1 MAEQLVLFSS
11 LSAFERNVGPAAEAE
26 TTTRVREES
35 SRSLV
40 RTGVT
45 GVYRRGSRYVVVFR
59 DPQGRQR
66 KRFAR
71 TLAEARDLKAMLRA
85 DVSRGEYRAQSRVTF
100 ADYAIE
106 WIETYPGRTSKG
118 IRPETRA
125 DYRKRLEQ
133 DAIPFFGRRRLAEI
147 EPRDVKRF
155 ATHVAARG
163 LSANTVRLALA
174 PVKALFATALEDGL
188 IRSNPTAGVRVAGA
202 TTREADEDKA
212 RALSPDELTV
222 LLDELAEAERLFF
235 RFLAQTGLRIGEAIA
250 LRVGDIDLGRRR
262 VQVRRRWY
270 RTSFAPPKSKHGRR
284 DIPLARGMAQALWPL
299 VAGRDSNE
307 LLFASE
313 TGRMIDQSNLTSRV
327 LKPAARRAGVPWA
340 SYHTF
345 RHTAAS
351 AFFRAGWNAKQV
363 QLVLGHHSPAF
374 TLATY
379 VHLIPDDLPSAD
391 FLDGSTGSA
400 GLAQSDGVGFASD
413 GMGDRRSRAG
423 DEHHRGDRDPARLVG
438 SAPVRDVAGGG

>member
-1 MAEQLVLFSS
+1 
-11 LSAFERNVGPAAEAE
+11 
-26 TTTRVREES
+26 
-35 SRSLV
+35 
-40 RTGVT
+40 
-45 GVYRRGSRYVVVFR
+45 
-59 DPQGRQR
+59 
-66 KRFAR
+66 
-71 TLAEARDLKAMLRA
+71 
-85 DVSRGEYRAQSRVTF
+85 
-100 ADYAIE
+100 
-106 WIETYPGRTSKG
+106 
-118 IRPETRA
+118 
-125 DYRKRLEQ
+125 
-133 DAIPFFGRRRLAEI
+133 
-147 EPRDVKRF
+147 
-155 ATHVAARG
+155 VAARG
-163 LSANTVRLALA
+163 VSANTVRLALA

-212 RALSPDELTV
+212 RALTPDELAA
-222 LLDELAEAERLFF
+222 LLDELPDAERLFF

-250 LRVGDIDLGRRR
+250 LRVGDVDLGRRR

-284 DIPLARGMAQALWPL
+284 DIPLATGIAQALWPL
-299 VAGRDSNE
+299 IAGRDSNE

-363 QLVLGHHSPAF
+363 QLVLGHHSPTF

-379 VHLIPDDLPSAD
+379 VHLIPDDLPDASFFDAPMTSSKPID
-391 FLDGSTGSA
+391 AHRVAEQPETREA
-400 GLAQSDGVGFASD
+400 VAQ
-413 GMGDRRSRAG
+413 
-423 DEHHRGDRDPARLVG
+423 
-438 SAPVRDVAGGG
+438 